1 MEDNFRDRK
10 PVLKLFLAII
20 LFIVIV
26 AALFGGI
33 FVSNH
38 IFGDNSSIEFNK
50 NNVRLEDDFYSSI
63 NYNEIKKMKIPESSS
78 SWSKFHDAQLT
89 VNTNKQKLIS
99 EILEDPDFS
108 NENMEKYLELYEDY
122 SARNKRGLTE
132 LKPYFEMIDKAKTI
146 EEFNE
151 ILLTL
156 DHDLNSGALYS
167 FGISEDLYDA
177 TKNIVYFA
185 PIAVEENFEVYTLDK
200 FSRYKE
206 EYEKYRKNLL
216 KLAGFSEKEID
227 SFHQKLYDFINTVQS
242 KSISLSEVS
251 DPFEVYNKYTLE
263 DIKKNFK
270 NIPVLQFLER
280 YKLDDQ
286 EFYIFYDMDHY
297 IALDNYY
304 NIDNLEFFKMFE
316 KLTILER
323 VGVYYTTDE
332 MLNLQVELDN
342 KIMGYTRDILDYKYE
357 VITSIKETSIQDELA
372 LMYEEKYFTDKDK
385 NEVREIIEEVRKY
398 YKEIISDCEWLDEST
413 KEKALQK
420 LSSMKVNI
428 GYNGQN
434 NSSSKLEF
442 VSKKDG
448 GTIISNHILENRYIF
463 DTLVDNLNSDSEGSY
478 QFDDF
483 EVNASYNALDNS
495 INFTA
500 AFKELY
506 AGEDNYYKILAY
518 IGTVAG
524 HEISHAFDLSGSKF
538 DENGNVRDWWTS
550 KDKENYEKLT
560 EKIIKYYNSYEVSK
574 YNVNGKKTLSEN
586 IADLAAMK
594 CMMKIMKEKNAKQE
608 DYKTF
613 FESYA
618 NLWASKEKDE
628 AIEYAIL
635 NDVHSPNKIRVNA
648 VLSSTSEFYE
658 VYNIK
663 KTDKMFVKEEE
674 RVGLW

>member
-10 PVLKLFLAII
+10 PILKMFFALI

-33 FVSNH
+33 YVSNH
-38 IFGDNSSIEFNK
+38 IFGDNSSVEFDK
-50 NNVRLEDDFYSSI
+50 NNVRLEDDFYSSV
-63 NYNEIKKMKIPESSS
+63 NYSEIKKMKIPASSS

-89 VNTNKQKLIS
+89 VNTNKEKLIL

-132 LKPYFEMIDKAKTI
+132 LQPYFEMIDNAKTI

-167 FGISEDLYDA
+167 FGISEDLYDS
-177 TKNIVYFA
+177 TKNILYFT
-185 PIAVEENFEVYTLDK
+185 PITIEENFEIYTLDK

-216 KLAGFSEKEID
+216 KLAGFTEKEID
-227 SFHQKLYDFINTVQS
+227 SFQKELYEFINTVQS
-242 KSISLSEVS
+242 KSIVLSEVS
-251 DPFEVYNKYTLE
+251 DPLEVYNKYTIE

-270 NIPVLQFLER
+270 NIPVLQFLQR
-280 YKLDDQ
+280 YNLDDQ
-286 EFYIFYDMDHY
+286 DFYIFYDMNHY

-304 NIDNLEFFKMFE
+304 NIDNLEFFKMLE

-357 VITSIKETSIQDELA
+357 VITNIKQTSIQDELA
-372 LMYEEKYFTDKDK
+372 TMYEEKYFTDEDK
-385 NEVREIIEEVRKY
+385 NEIKEIIEEVRKY
-398 YKEIISDCEWLDEST
+398 YKEIISECEWLGEST
-413 KEKALQK
+413 KEEALKK
-420 LSSMKVNI
+420 LSSIKVNI
-428 GYNGQN
+428 GYSGQASN
-434 NSSSKLEF
+434 TSKLQF
-442 VSKKDG
+442 VSKEDG
-448 GTIISNHILENRYIF
+448 GTIISNHILENRYVF
-463 DTLVDNLNSDSEGSY
+463 DTLVDDLNSDSEGY
-478 QFDDF
+478 VFDDF
-483 EVNASYNALDNS
+483 EVNASYNSLDNS

-506 AGEDNYYKILAY
+506 GNEDNYFRILGY
-518 IGTVAG
+518 VGTAIG
-524 HEISHAFDLSGSKF
+524 HEMSHAFDLSGSKF
-538 DENGNVRDWWTS
+538 DENGSVRDWWTI

-560 EKIIKYYNSYEVSK
+560 EKIIAYYNSYKISK
-574 YNVNGKKTLSEN
+574 YNVDGKKTLSEN
-586 IADLAAMK
+586 IADLSAMK
-594 CMMKIMKEKNAKQE
+594 CMMKIMKEKKATEE
-608 DYKTF
+608 DYKIF
-613 FESYA
+613 FEAYA

-628 AIEYAIL
+628 AIEYGVL

-648 VLSSTSEFYE
+648 VLSSTPEFYQ

-663 KTDKMFVKEEE
+663 ETDKMFVKEKD